1 MSYFLIFNFAIF
13 ARNHCSS
20 TLLLGLILSAC
31 YFRGIL
37 VEWCYSQLHL
47 YNQNF
52 AAIFLLQTIK
62 YNGCN
67 QINDVP
73 LDICPWD
80 FWYKNKIIYF
90 FANVR
95 NFIILGTALDNWK
108 CLYSRALWSLIP
120 QRKIYF
126 DMTVWFYFS
135 QCKKFRNRKY
145 CKTKTFFL

>member
-20 TLLLGLILSAC
+20 TLLPGLILSAC

-95 NFIILGTALDNWK
+95 NFIILGTALDNWR

-126 DMTVWFYFS
+126 DMTVCI
-135 QCKKFRNRKY
+135 QCKKFKNRKY